1 MPLYAL
7 NDTALYTVDTTTPAA
22 TQVGSAVNFGL
33 DAGIQMYAMA
43 WNGSTLYAI
52 GGPDS
57 AQVIYAIDPATG
69 VATKVTDIPNV
80 RRTDGMAWDG
90 TSMYLHASSTRRSQ
104 YELWT
109 LNLLNGAITQI
120 GDSGRL
126 SPSNISG
133 LMCMTAVGDKLYA
146 SHNTDRYLVEVNKT
160 TGARTRVGR
169 ANFFGQQSDIFPR
182 GMAYDGTTVWLLDHT
197 GNLFTMN
204 LTNGVATRVGEASDL
219 IFRDGDGL
227 EWFVSGPPAP
237 RFSFSVT
244 AGENQSLKQGEV
256 SASITVKYINAN
268 TDEPVANADVKFAVS
283 GAGATVSSA
292 TGTTDAAGNASVTVT
307 MGTADATLTITIGDL
322 TDTVDITYVPPP
334 PRTHILINSGGS
346 GQTGQVEA
354 ALSTLFSVRVTD
366 LRNINAGGRTV
377 TFTLQ
382 GSDGSLSATEVVTN
396 RTTGR
401 ASTRL
406 TFGARAGVYT
416 VTATTPGAR
425 EVITF
430 TATALPNWSFSIG
443 TGDKRSLKEGE
454 TTPISIKLIDTVT
467 KAGVANVDVAFSISG
482 AGASLSSLTATT
494 DSAGNASVTATMGTA
509 NATVSI
515 RIGSLAVQTF
525 TVTYVPPV
533 DPVDPPVDPPEV
545 PILPPVIIPGR
556 QPQIAGLYRFRERF
570 DIVERDID
578 NNLTVKHVNIEMIR
592 QTALDVELIPV
603 GNLNFPLLD
612 GTLTIIPIYP
622 ISDIALGDIIFLHSG
637 AADVEPT
644 DLPPEDQRYAVRA
657 INTAGDNRRQTLVCE
672 QF

>member
-7 NDTALYTVDTTTPAA
+7 NNTALYTVDTTTPAA

-33 DAGIQMYAMA
+33 DAGIEMYAMA

-52 GGPDS
+52 GGPDR

-69 VATKVTDIPNV
+69 VATKVTDIANA
-80 RRTDGMAWDG
+80 RRAGAMAWDG

-104 YELWT
+104 YDLWT

-120 GDSGRL
+120 GDAGRL

-182 GMAYDGTTVWLLDHT
+182 GMAYDGTTVWFLDHT

-204 LTNGVATRVGEASDL
+204 VTNGVATRVGNASDL
-219 IFRDGDGL
+219 VFRDGDGL

-346 GQTGQVEA
+346 GQTGQVGA
-354 ALSTLFSVRVTD
+354 ALPTLFTVRVTD

-443 TGDKRSLKEGE
+443 TGDKRSLKESE

-482 AGASLSSLTATT
+482 TGASLSSRTATT

-515 RIGSLAVQTF
+515 RIGSLAVQTVNLTYLPAFRFSITAGQNQRLKQGETTPITVKLVNADTDAPIPNTLVDFTVSGAGARLFRARITTDASGNASNTLTMGTADATVSITILTLPVQTF

-533 DPVDPPVDPPEV
+533 DP
-545 PILPPVIIPGR
+545 
-556 QPQIAGLYRFRERF
+556 
-570 DIVERDID
+570 
-578 NNLTVKHVNIEMIR
+578 
-592 QTALDVELIPV
+592 
-603 GNLNFPLLD
+603 
-612 GTLTIIPIYP
+612 
-622 ISDIALGDIIFLHSG
+622 
-637 AADVEPT
+637 
-644 DLPPEDQRYAVRA
+644 
-657 INTAGDNRRQTLVCE
+657 
-672 QF
+672 